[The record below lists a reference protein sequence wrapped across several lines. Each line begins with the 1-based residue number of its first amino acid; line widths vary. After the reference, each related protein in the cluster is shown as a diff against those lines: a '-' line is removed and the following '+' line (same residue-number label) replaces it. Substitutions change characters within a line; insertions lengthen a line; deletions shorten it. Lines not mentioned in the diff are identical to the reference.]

1 MWGDRLVLVWN
12 QYYIMKPKEK
22 MWGTW
27 QLAYYIPL
35 FEKVGGRVFRVPH
48 FINCSHDDG
57 DLYLQTNPSIDAIS
71 CFRLFLVYNDSIEL
85 HISMVSIP
93 MHYLGIFTVCV

>member
-1 MWGDRLVLVWN
+1 
-12 QYYIMKPKEK
+12 MKPKEK

-48 FINCSHDDG
+48 LIKLIAPMMMVTCTYKPIQALMLSPVFVCFWFTMTQLSCI
-57 DLYLQTNPSIDAIS
+57 YLWLAFQCIIS
-71 CFRLFLVYNDSIEL
+71 AFSLC
-85 HISMVSIP
+85 
-93 MHYLGIFTVCV
+93 VC